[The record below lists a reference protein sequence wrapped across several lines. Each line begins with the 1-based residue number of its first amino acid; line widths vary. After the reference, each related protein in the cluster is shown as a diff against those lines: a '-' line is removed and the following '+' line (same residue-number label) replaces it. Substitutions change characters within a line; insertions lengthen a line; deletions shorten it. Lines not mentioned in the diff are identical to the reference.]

1 MVPASALRSVG
12 IVAALVVAL
21 AAPVATADEADGP
34 DLAGAMQTHVVKGEE
49 TLLDVA
55 RTYDLGFVELMA
67 ANPGADPWLP
77 GKGSRVVIP
86 TRLILPDGERRGL
99 VVNLVEM
106 RIFHFSKDGKL
117 LGTWPIGIGR
127 ESFSTPRGS
136 TKVVR
141 KQKNPTWYPTEG
153 SRADNP
159 ELPAAV
165 PPGEDNPLGDR
176 ALYLGWPTYLIH
188 GTNNPWGIGRRVS
201 RGCLRLYPEDIQAVF
216 DSVPI
221 GTPVRVIDTPYKLG
235 WQDGELYLE
244 VHPDR
249 EQSDQIEAGKKMASR
264 RIPSLATKIRT
275 KAGDAVGR
283 IDWRAVAKAEAE
295 RLGYPIRIT
304 KAVTDK
310 IAAQPPAL
318 Y

>member
-1 MVPASALRSVG
+1 MVPAIAQRSAAL
-12 IVAALVVAL
+12 IALAALVLSFGLRTAE
-21 AAPVATADEADGP
+21 ATES
-34 DLAGAMQTHVVKGEE
+34 DLAGAMQTHVVRGEE

-77 GKGSRVVIP
+77 GDGAGVIIP
-86 TRLILPDGERRGL
+86 NRLILPDGERRGL

-106 RIFHFSKDGKL
+106 RIFHFGKDGAL

-141 KQKNPTWYPTEG
+141 KKKDPTWYPTKG

-159 ELPAAV
+159 DLPAAV

-201 RGCLRLYPEDIQAVF
+201 RGCLRLYPEDIKAVF

-221 GTPVRVIDTPYKLG
+221 GTPVRVIDTAYKLG
-235 WQDGELYLE
+235 WHDGELYIE
-244 VHPDR
+244 VHPNR
-249 EQSDQIEAGKKMASR
+249 EQSDQIEAGKKMTAQ
-264 RIPSLATKIRT
+264 RIPSLAGEVRA
-275 KAGDAVGR
+275 KAGDAAAR
-283 IDWRAVAKAEAE
+283 IDWKLVTKAETE
-295 RLGYPIRIT
+295 RLGYPIQIT
-304 KAVTDK
+304 TSVSDK